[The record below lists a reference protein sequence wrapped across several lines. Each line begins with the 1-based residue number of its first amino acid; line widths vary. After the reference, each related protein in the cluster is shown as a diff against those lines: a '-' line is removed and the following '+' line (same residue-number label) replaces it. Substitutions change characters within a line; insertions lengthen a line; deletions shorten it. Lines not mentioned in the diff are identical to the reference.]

1 MFFRASLVKNR
12 SSNHS
17 RKYNL
22 KSNFMTVKII
32 RNIKSIR
39 ELKNYTQEYMADK
52 LGMTQ
57 AGYSKIE
64 KGINK
69 LSIEK
74 LDEIATVL
82 EVTVENIINFEKEWY
97 FKNNRNETPVIKNV
111 ENVSLCNLLREKIE
125 LLEKLLNKTDS
136 ELRSY
141 REKFGIL

>member
-1 MFFRASLVKNR
+1 
-12 SSNHS
+12 
-17 RKYNL
+17 
-22 KSNFMTVKII
+22 MTVKII

-97 FKNNRNETPVIKNV
+97 FKNNRNETPAIKNV

>member
-1 MFFRASLVKNR
+1 
-12 SSNHS
+12 
-17 RKYNL
+17 
-22 KSNFMTVKII
+22 MTVKII

-39 ELKNYTQEYMADK
+39 ELKNYTQEYVADR

-74 LDEIATVL
+74 LDEIAAVL

-97 FKNNRNETPVIKNV
+97 FRNNRNETPAFKNV
-111 ENVSLCNLLREKIE
+111 ENGSLYKLLIEKIE

-136 ELRSY
+136 ELRTY